1 MLSIVKVLLNFF
13 FGMTLAMAFI
23 GGIDSFFNCLIRL
36 IQEDSWLVDFYL
48 VLIVVTGC
56 TCSFI
61 KYLME
66 KHYD

>member
-1 MLSIVKVLLNFF
+1 MLSIFKVLLDFF

-48 VLIVVTGC
+48 ILVVVTGC
-56 TCSFI
+56 ACSFI
-61 KYLME
+61 KYVMNE
-66 KHYD
+66 K